1 MKKVKNE
8 NVGKH
13 QTKNDLIITALFKPS
28 KSYFTFKL
36 CM

>member
-13 QTKNDLIITALFKPS
+13 QTKNDLITALFKPS
-28 KSYFTFKL
+28 KAYFTFKL